1 MRIDGRTF
9 GGYAMGLID
18 IEIDGLTRSIVE
30 VATNVSLNTTIAWW
44 RDIKPARRKL
54 TGWSFDWKEEVKL
67 GRQVAGLFI
76 RRDVALQGLI
86 SMEPMSDHMLIHLVE
101 SAPHNVGRGKR
112 YVGAPGNLF
121 AFACLE
127 CKHAGFAAG
136 LAFVAKSE
144 LIEHYKAT
152 LGAVQ
157 LGSSQR
163 MIIESPAADRLIE
176 RYFLEHD
183 QWNH

>member
-1 MRIDGRTF
+1 M
-9 GGYAMGLID
+9 AMID
-18 IEIDGLTRSIVE
+18 IEIDGLTQSIIE
-30 VATNVSLNTTIAWW
+30 VATDQSLTTTIAWW
-44 RDIKPARRKL
+44 KQLTPSQRKL

-67 GRQVAGLFI
+67 KRMVAGLCI
-76 RRDVALQGLI
+76 EREPSVQGLI

-101 SAPHNVGRGKR
+101 SAPHNIGRGKR
-112 YVGAPGNLF
+112 YVGVPGNLM

-127 CKHAGFAAG
+127 CKRAGFNAG

-163 MIIESPAADRLIE
+163 MIVESPAADRLIA
-176 RYFLEHD
+176 RYFQEHD